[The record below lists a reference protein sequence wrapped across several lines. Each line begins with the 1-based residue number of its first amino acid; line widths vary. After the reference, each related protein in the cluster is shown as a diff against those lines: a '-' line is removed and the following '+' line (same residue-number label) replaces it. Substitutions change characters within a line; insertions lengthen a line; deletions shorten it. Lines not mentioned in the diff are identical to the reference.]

1 MCQFYLLEG
10 LSNEMVQSRKM
21 SWNMGENVIQE
32 CERTIE
38 NGKNWNFRYQGIAEI
53 ERGVWQ
59 SEALDIYVGCIVHP
73 FAYTLVSKMTT
84 LVFNCILVDW
94 VWMKTWKTFRSKEC
108 NSRMLKIIF
117 STIAINNGFGV
128 TDPKGE
134 CVNWRFLYTK
144 IPQITLS
151 HFLLLG
157 LFTSYLL
164 SIEMLQNI
172 IFINCNVKEYNL
184 QHSTIAFLRS
194 RGLSSFQLHSI
205 Q

>member
-1 MCQFYLLEG
+1 
-10 LSNEMVQSRKM
+10 
-21 SWNMGENVIQE
+21 
-32 CERTIE
+32 
-38 NGKNWNFRYQGIAEI
+38 
-53 ERGVWQ
+53 
-59 SEALDIYVGCIVHP
+59 
-73 FAYTLVSKMTT
+73 
-84 LVFNCILVDW
+84 
-94 VWMKTWKTFRSKEC
+94 
-108 NSRMLKIIF
+108 MLKIIF

-164 SIEMLQNI
+164 SIEMLRNI

-205 Q
+205 QQITNENLLTKLYENGYSIRPIEMSNTSLSISAIPQYQKSHLRPFFIAVASLGSQCPITFSSIFQQTNFAQFKHLITCSFQKTQS

>member
-1 MCQFYLLEG
+1 
-10 LSNEMVQSRKM
+10 
-21 SWNMGENVIQE
+21 
-32 CERTIE
+32 
-38 NGKNWNFRYQGIAEI
+38 
-53 ERGVWQ
+53 
-59 SEALDIYVGCIVHP
+59 
-73 FAYTLVSKMTT
+73 
-84 LVFNCILVDW
+84 
-94 VWMKTWKTFRSKEC
+94 
-108 NSRMLKIIF
+108 MLKIIF

-184 QHSTIAFLRS
+184 QHYTIAFLRP

-205 Q
+205 QQITNENLLTELFENGYSIRPIEMSKHLTLNISYSSVPEIPPPTLFYCSRITRLTMPNYILIHIPTNQFRPIQASHYLLLPKDTELTQDSLAVFTSH